1 MRLTAHGVL
10 RDLWQRP
17 KGRAGLVVLAVIVLL
32 SLAGPAFV
40 QDPAAIP
47 DLEHGRF
54 LAPGAAHF
62 FGTDYVGRDVLARV
76 IWGSRISLGVSALS
90 VLLAMTA
97 GTAVGLVAGYLGGW
111 ADAAIMRFVDAA
123 LAVPRLFLLLLLV
136 AVWEHIPLVALIIVI
151 GATGWFGTARMVR
164 GEVLRLREQ
173 DYVRAAE
180 ALGGRRRRIIFHH
193 LLPNTLGP
201 VVVTATLAIGDV
213 ILVEAGLSF
222 LGLGVQPPTASWGS
236 MIQDAKSTLFTA
248 PWTGA
253 FPGLA
258 IVLTVLAVNLV
269 GEALQDSL
277 THSPA

>member
-1 MRLTAHGVL
+1 VLT
-10 RDLWQRP
+10 DLWRRP
-17 KGRAGLVVLAVIVLL
+17 KGRAGLIALCAIVLVA
-32 SLAGPAFV
+32 LAGPAFV
-40 QDPAAIP
+40 HDPAAMP
-47 DLEHGRF
+47 DLDGGRF
-54 LAPGAAHF
+54 LPPGAGHL

-76 IWGSRISLGVSALS
+76 VWGSRISLGVSALS

-111 ADAAIMRFVDAA
+111 ADAAIMRAVDAA
-123 LAVPRLFLLLLLV
+123 LAIPRLFLLLLLV
-136 AVWEHIPLVALIIVI
+136 AVWEHIPLIALIVVI
-151 GATGWFGTARMVR
+151 GATGWFGTARLVR

-180 ALGGRRRRIIFHH
+180 ALGGRSRRIIFRH
-193 LLPNTLGP
+193 LLPNALGP

-222 LGLGVQPPTASWGS
+222 LGLGVQPPTPSWGS
-236 MIQDAKSTLFTA
+236 MIQDAKTTLFTA
-248 PWTGA
+248 PWTGV

-269 GEALQDSL
+269 GEALQDAL
-277 THSPA
+277 THRPS